1 MKKIILIT
9 LCNLFF
15 IALKAQPALN
25 STNII
30 KGVIMD
36 SLTKQPLEYATITLF
51 TKGSKK
57 PFNGTVTDKIGS
69 YILKDIPDGSY
80 SVDFEFIGYKQFA
93 IADIALNNNTT
104 VVKNIALLPKKGDL
118 QGVTVVATQKLI
130 ENKIDKI
137 VFNAEKDITSQSGV
151 ATDVLKK
158 VPQVSVDVDGNVQ
171 LAGSSGVRFL
181 INGKPSTAFGSNIAD
196 VLQSIPASQI
206 KSVEVITNPGAKYDA
221 QGLGGIINIILKTS
235 NAKGYNG
242 NLSLTGGSLQQNGS
256 LNLNAR
262 HNNFGVNAF
271 VSGNARLRSTTHTTS
286 ERLTNDSSSV
296 SSLQQKGTGSFD
308 RHSMQAGLGFD
319 WTIKKYNSFTGN
331 ISYNDFGF
339 NGKGNTNQAFQDDK
353 AGTVP
358 PKFSVINSKNQYTYQ
373 GIDASLN
380 YKRTF
385 TTEDQQL
392 ELGINTSHGNEKGNI
407 SNQQLLLP
415 QDSLFYGT
423 QSYNPGKTNETQ
435 VNIDYVQPLHKDVLL
450 GLGTKGTFYNINST
464 AEVLRYQPS
473 LKEFLPDASLANNLS
488 YNQKVYAAYAE
499 LSFPAGTWFTAKIG
513 GRYERTEIKSYY
525 ANAQQQVQ
533 APGYNTF
540 VPSIYLSRKLTETQT
555 IKLSYSRRIERPSY
569 EDLNPFVNTNDP
581 KNISAGNAFLRS
593 ELGYRYELGYN
604 RDFGPI
610 GSIMVNLFYRVSQDD
625 IQPYIVYYPSYKVG
639 DSTYTNVSVSTRQ
652 NIGTEK
658 NAGINLFGDLHPNP
672 KLNIR
677 ANVFLFKRHTI
688 NLLDPGYNY
697 NSFNYRF
704 NLNASYQFTST
715 LVAEFFGNFN
725 SARHEAQGAY
735 PSFTSYSFAV
745 RRQFWKKKGSLAL
758 SANNFFSQYV
768 NQRTTLSGPNFSVN
782 SLRQIP
788 FRSVS
793 LNFAWKFGKLDFK
806 KEKQESEPAN
816 TPAE

>member
-1 MKKIILIT
+1 MKKIILFT
-9 LCNLFF
+9 LCNVFF
-15 IALKAQPALN
+15 IAVKAQPALN

-30 KGVIMD
+30 KGVIID
-36 SLTKQPLEYATITLF
+36 SLTKEPLEYATITLF
-51 TKGSKK
+51 AKGTKK
-57 PFNGTVTDKIGS
+57 PFNGTVTDKIGN
-69 YILKDIPDGSY
+69 YILKDIPDAIY
-80 SVDFEFIGYKQFA
+80 SVDFEFIGYKKVT
-93 IADIALNNNTT
+93 ITDIALSNNTA
-104 VVKNIALLPKKGDL
+104 VVKNIALLSKKGDL

-171 LAGSSGVRFL
+171 LAGNSGVRFL

-262 HNNFGVNAF
+262 HNNFGINAF
-271 VSGNARLRSTTHTTS
+271 VSGNSRLRSTTHTTS
-286 ERLTNDSSSV
+286 ERITNDGNV
-296 SSLQQKGTGSFD
+296 ISSLQQQGTGRFD
-308 RHSMQAGLGFD
+308 RHSQEAGLGFD

-331 ISYNDFGF
+331 VSYNDFGF
-339 NGKGNTNQAFQDDK
+339 NGKGNTNQALQEDK
-353 AGTVP
+353 ASTVP
-358 PKFSVINSKNQYTYQ
+358 PIFSTINSNSKYTYK
-373 GIDASLN
+373 GVDASFN

-385 TTEDQQL
+385 STDEQQL

-407 SNQQLLLP
+407 SNQQSLMP

-423 QSYNPGKTNETQ
+423 QSKNPGKINETQ

-450 GLGTKGTFYNINST
+450 GFGTKGTFYNINST
-464 AEVLRYQPS
+464 ADVLRYQPS
-473 LKEFLPDASLANNLS
+473 AKEFLPDASLANNLV
-488 YNQKVYAAYAE
+488 YNQKVLAAYAE

-513 GRYERTEIKSYY
+513 SRYERTEIKSYY
-525 ANAQQQVQ
+525 ANAQHQVQ
-533 APGYNTF
+533 VPGYNTF
-540 VPSIYLSRKLTETQT
+540 VPSVYLSRKLTETQT

-569 EDLNPFVNTNDP
+569 DELNPFVNTNDP
-581 KNISAGNAFLRS
+581 KNISVGNAYLKP

-604 RDFGPI
+604 RDFGSI

-625 IQPYIVYYPSYKVG
+625 IQPYIVFYPSYKVG
-639 DSTYTNVSVSTRQ
+639 DSTFTNVSVSTRQ

-658 NAGINLFGDLHPNP
+658 NVGINLFGDLHPNT

-677 ANVFLFKRHTI
+677 TNIFLFNRHTI
-688 NLLDPGYNY
+688 NLLDAGYNY

-735 PSFTSYSFAV
+735 PSFTSYSFAI

-768 NQRTTLSGPNFSVN
+768 NQRTILSGPNFSVN

-788 FRSVS
+788 FRSIS
-793 LNFAWKFGKLDFK
+793 LNFVWKFGKLDFK
-806 KEKQESEPAN
+806 KEKQETEPAN